1 MGAHGSARAV
11 TPLGDELVCAHAG
24 DEIRRIAKTSFF
36 IGLSRKMYAIQ
47 PALKRIGGTKSI
59 KVISEEEA
67 IHLFACRIFSPKN
80 L

>member
-11 TPLGDELVCAHAG
+11 AFLGSNFVWAHAG

-47 PALKRIGGTKSI
+47 QAANIGPPPAQHSTLQANYFIAS
-59 KVISEEEA
+59 
-67 IHLFACRIFSPKN
+67 
-80 L
+80 

>member
-24 DEIRRIAKTSFF
+24 DEIRRIAKTSLF

-47 PALKRIGGTKSI
+47 PPLNRIGQTKST
-59 KVISEEEA
+59 KVISEEQA
-67 IHLFACRIFSPKN
+67 IPPVRLPNI
-80 L
+80 